1 MRTDFVE
8 QLGNPDIKLAGL
20 SIWIHQRQFPETEDY
35 DDGNWLIITACCE
48 ASGATVWT
56 QGPIIHLSEIYRLM
70 KGCEQMSDSL
80 SGEAQLDC
88 MEPELD
94 LTLKMLKN
102 GQIRMEVEI
111 SPAHLIQR
119 HWFRF
124 DIDQSYLPNL
134 IRDCHKAL
142 DKYPIK
148 HSRSEIE

>member
-1 MRTDFVE
+1 MRTDLVK
-8 QLGNPDIKLAGL
+8 QLGDPDIKLAGL
-20 SIWIHQRQFPETEDY
+20 SIWIHQRQFPEAEDY

-56 QGPIIHLSEIYRLM
+56 KGPIIHLSEIYRLM

-94 LTLKMLKN
+94 LTLKMSKS
-102 GQIRMEVEI
+102 GQIKMEVEI
-111 SPAHLIQR
+111 SPTHLTQS

-124 DIDQSYLPNL
+124 DIDQSYLPKL
-134 IRDCHKAL
+134 IRDCRKAL

-148 HSRSEIE
+148 HNRSETE